1 MKELKKQF
9 RAKDDFVHG
18 DSDSINQVLHSSLK
32 YGTKIKKI
40 KMCHNCIAL
49 NFQVDNNAQAK
60 IVFESAVTI
69 AIVKIITQFD
79 LLTLQYLLYVKQMLY
94 VMSKKV
100 IK

>member
-49 NFQVDNNAQAK
+49 N
-60 IVFESAVTI
+60 
-69 AIVKIITQFD
+69 
-79 LLTLQYLLYVKQMLY
+79 LG
-94 VMSKKV
+94 
-100 IK
+100 